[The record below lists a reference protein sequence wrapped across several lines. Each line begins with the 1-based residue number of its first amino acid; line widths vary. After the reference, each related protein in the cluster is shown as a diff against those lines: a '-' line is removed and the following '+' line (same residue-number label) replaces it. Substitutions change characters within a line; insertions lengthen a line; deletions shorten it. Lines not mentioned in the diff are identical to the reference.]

1 MRRIVNRI
9 AVERLV
15 NRIAVRRV
23 IYAKIALRSLQFL
36 ITF

>member
-1 MRRIVNRI
+1 MKRLVNRI

-15 NRIAVRRV
+15 NRFAVRRV